1 MNNLKKYLSLFL
13 VLALW
18 ISLTAF
24 AWLKPSEA
32 FSDSERRHLAQFPEL
47 TVETILSGKFMS
59 GFADYAVD
67 QFPIRDGWRT
77 MNAML
82 SYGLG
87 QKDNNGLY
95 IHDGYIVKMDYPMDE
110 QSVNFAADRF
120 EDLYEM
126 YLTECENVVFAIVP
140 DKGYYLADEAGA
152 LKPDYEGLF
161 AMLETR
167 FDWAAFADL
176 TGVLSADSYYRTDTH
191 WRQEALIP
199 VAQVLGDALGVPVR
213 TEYEVEKAWWD
224 FKGVYYGQAAL
235 PLKGED
241 LNWLVWEGIE
251 DVTVYSHDSGTE
263 VPLYNRDKLLSRDPY
278 ESFLSG
284 NMALLTVTNP
294 NAQTDKRL
302 VVFRDSF
309 GSSIVPLLVDSYA
322 EITLVDTR
330 YMNPGMI
337 GQFVD
342 FEGADV
348 LMIYST
354 LVMNSSSA
362 LRK

>member
-1 MNNLKKYLSLFL
+1 MNKMKKYLSLIL
-13 VLALW
+13 VLVLW
-18 ISLTAF
+18 ASLTAF
-24 AWLKPSEA
+24 AWFRPADA
-32 FSDSERRHLAQFPEL
+32 FSDSERRPLTQFPEL
-47 TVETILSGKFMS
+47 TVETLLSGQFMQK
-59 GFADYAVD
+59 FADYAVD
-67 QFPIRDGWRT
+67 QFPIRDGWRSL
-77 MNAML
+77 NALL
-82 SYGLG
+82 SLGLG

-95 IHDGYIVKMDYPMDE
+95 LHDGYIVKMDYPMNE
-110 QSVNFAADRF
+110 EMVQYAADRF

-126 YLTECENVVFAIVP
+126 YLTGNENVYFAIVP
-140 DKGYYLADEAGA
+140 DKGYYFAEEAGA
-152 LKPDYEGLF
+152 LAPDYEGLF
-161 AMLETR
+161 DLLESR
-167 FDWAAFADL
+167 FDWAEFVDL
-176 TGVLSADSYYRTDTH
+176 TGVLSGESYYRTDTH

-199 VAQVLGDALGVPVR
+199 VAQALGDAMGVPVR
-213 TEYEVEKAWWD
+213 TEYEIEKAWWD

-235 PLKGED
+235 PVKGED
-241 LNWLVWEGIE
+241 LNWLTWPGME
-251 DVTVYSHDSGTE
+251 DVVVYSHDSGFE
-263 VPLYNRDKLLSRDPY
+263 VPLYNKDKLLSRDPY

-309 GSSIVPLLVDSYA
+309 GSSLIPLLVDSYA

-330 YMNPGMI
+330 YMNPSLVGE
-337 GQFVD
+337 FVE

-348 LMIYST
+348 LMMYST

>member
-1 MNNLKKYLSLFL
+1 MNKMKKYLSLIL

-18 ISLTAF
+18 LSLTAF
-24 AWLKPSEA
+24 AWFKPANA

-47 TVETILSGKFMS
+47 SVETLLSGKFMS
-59 GFADYAVD
+59 KFADYAVD
-67 QFPIRDGWRT
+67 QFPLRDGWRGL
-77 MNAML
+77 NAML
-82 SYGLG
+82 SLALG

-95 IHDGYIVKMDYPMDE
+95 LHDGYIVKMDYPMNE
-110 QSVNFAADRF
+110 EMVNFAADRF
-120 EDLYEM
+120 DDLYNM
-126 YLTECENVVFAIVP
+126 YLTENENVFFAIVP
-140 DKGYYLADEAGA
+140 DKGYYLAEEAGA
-152 LKPDYEGLF
+152 LAPDYEKLF
-161 AMLETR
+161 SMLEGR
-167 FDWAAFADL
+167 FDWAQFIDL
-176 TGVLSADSYYRTDTH
+176 TGVLSADSYYHTDTH
-191 WRQEALIP
+191 WRQEKLIP
-199 VAQVLGDALGVPVR
+199 VAQVLGDAMGVPVR
-213 TEYEVEKAWWD
+213 TEYEIEKAWWD

-241 LNWLVWEGIE
+241 LNWLVWPGME
-251 DVTVYSHDSGTE
+251 DVVVYSHDSGTQ
-263 VPLYNRDKLLSRDPY
+263 VPLYNKDKLLSRDPY
-278 ESFLSG
+278 ESYLSG

-294 NAQTDKRL
+294 NAQTDERL
-302 VVFRDSF
+302 IVFRDSF
-309 GSSIVPLLVDSYA
+309 GSSIVPLLIDSYA

-330 YMNPGMI
+330 YMNPGMV